1 MVWQGL
7 DSTSDRMSLR
17 GNSNYTACKIKT
29 YLQDLLNTHYKYNLT
44 NFTPSFK
51 NHFLLIDEE
60 DNMTQDER
68 FFQQ

>member
-1 MVWQGL
+1 MGKLKLHGMQN
-7 DSTSDRMSLR
+7 STS
-17 GNSNYTACKIKT
+17 

-68 FFQQ
+68 FFNSE